1 MTIIPAVPGIFARQY
16 LWTTIGANALIFL
29 GAFEAMAVT
38 TIMPT
43 ISRDLDG
50 ESLYAVAFSGMLAA
64 SVIGM
69 VISGRWADR
78 VGPIRP
84 LITAV
89 VVCVVGLLLSGIA
102 LDMYTFIGGRILQG
116 LGAGAINVAL
126 YVMVAR
132 IYPAGMHPKIFGAF
146 AAAWVLPS
154 LVGPPVAG
162 LVAESVGW
170 HWVFFGVAALLV
182 ISAIT
187 MIPALKQLHGMRSEA
202 GAATSS
208 RWTVLWAVVV
218 SVAIVAISLGGE
230 SGAQFAWLLA
240 AGAFVVVVIALR
252 PLVPRGTLTVRRGL
266 PATVLLRGLVAAA
279 FFSTEVYLPYLLQ
292 ERYGLPP
299 WLAGLIL
306 TVGALAW
313 AGASAVQGRLG
324 EHISHAAVMRVGT
337 IMLMAGLAVQLVNA
351 WLLLPVP
358 VAAAGWLVAAA
369 GMGLVF
375 PRISTLVLGYS
386 TERDQGFN
394 SAAVSITDAA
404 GGATAIAFAGL
415 LFTAFGAAGGGFG
428 AALALSA
435 ALAVAAVPVAFRV
448 QERSDLRRVL
458 AD

>member
-1 MTIIPAVPGIFARQY
+1 MTTTTAQPGIFSRQY
-16 LWTTIGANALIFL
+16 LWTTVGANALIFL

-50 ESLYAVAFSGMLAA
+50 EQLYSVAFSGMLAA

-69 VISGRWADR
+69 VVSGRWADR

-84 LITAV
+84 LITAAIV
-89 VVCVVGLLLSGIA
+89 FVVGLLLSGIA

-132 IYPAGMHPKIFGAF
+132 IYPAGLHPKIFGAF

-162 LVAESVGW
+162 LVADGFGW
-170 HWVFFGVAALLV
+170 HWVFYGVAALLV
-182 ISAIT
+182 LSALTI
-187 MIPALKQLHGMRSEA
+187 IPALKQLHATGNEPGEA
-202 GAATSS
+202 NGS
-208 RWTVLWAVVV
+208 RWTLLWAVVV
-218 SVAIVAISLGGE
+218 SVAIVAISIGGE
-230 SGAQFAWLLA
+230 SGGAFAWLLA
-240 AGAFVVVVIALR
+240 AAAFVVVVIALR
-252 PLVPRGTLTVRRGL
+252 PLVPRGTLVVRRGL

-292 ERYGLPP
+292 DRYGLPT

-306 TVGALAW
+306 TIGALAW
-313 AGASAVQGRLG
+313 AGASAVQGRLS
-324 EHISHAAVMRVGT
+324 EHIPHSAVMRVGT
-337 IMLMAGLAVQLVNA
+337 LMLTAGLAVQLINA

-358 VAAAGWLVAAA
+358 VAAVGWLVAAA

-404 GGATAIAFAGL
+404 GGASAIAFAGL

-435 ALAVAAVPVAFRV
+435 AIAIAAVPVAFRV
-448 QERSDLRRVL
+448 QERVGR
-458 AD
+458 

>member
-1 MTIIPAVPGIFARQY
+1 MTTTTAQPGIFSRQY
-16 LWTTIGANALIFL
+16 LWSTIGANALIFL

-43 ISRDLDG
+43 ISRELDG
-50 ESLYAVAFSGMLAA
+50 ESLYSVAFSGMLAA

-69 VISGRWADR
+69 VLSGRWADR
-78 VGPIRP
+78 RGPIRP
-84 LITAV
+84 LVAAV
-89 VVCVVGLLLSGIA
+89 GVFVVGLLLSGVAI
-102 LDMYTFIGGRILQG
+102 DMYVFIGGRILQG

-132 IYPAGMHPKIFGAF
+132 IYPSAMHPKIFGAF

-162 LVAESVGW
+162 LVADGVGW

-182 ISAIT
+182 VSALA
-187 MIPALKQLHGMRSEA
+187 MVPALRQLHAA
-202 GAATSS
+202 GSAPGQANGSA
-208 RWTVLWAVVV
+208 WTLLWAAVV
-218 SVAIVAISLGGE
+218 SVAVVGISLGGE
-230 SGAQFAWLLA
+230 GGGSFAWPLA
-240 AGAFVVVVIALR
+240 ALFFVIVAIALR
-252 PLVPRGTLTVRRGL
+252 PLVPRGTLNARRGL

-292 ERYGLPP
+292 EGYGLPP
-299 WLAGLIL
+299 WAAGLIL
-306 TVGALAW
+306 TIGALAW
-313 AGASAVQGRLG
+313 ACASTVQGRLG
-324 EHISHAAVMRVGT
+324 EHISHGAVMRVGT
-337 IMLMAGLAVQLVNA
+337 VMLGVGLAVQLVNS
-351 WLLLPVP
+351 WLLLPLP

-415 LFTAFGAAGGGFG
+415 LFTAFGAAAGGFT

-435 ALAVAAVPVAFRV
+435 AIAVLAVPVAFRV
-448 QERSDLRRVL
+448 QE
-458 AD
+458 

>member
-1 MTIIPAVPGIFARQY
+1 MTTRTTGAATPGIFSRRY

-38 TIMPT
+38 TIMPA
-43 ISRDLDG
+43 ISRDLEG
-50 ESLYAVAFSGMLAA
+50 ESLYSVAFSGMLAA

-69 VISGRWADR
+69 VVSGRWADR

-89 VVCVVGLLLSGIA
+89 VVFVVGLLLAGIA

-116 LGAGAINVAL
+116 LGSGAINVAL

-132 IYPAGMHPKIFGAF
+132 IYPAAMHPKIFGAF

-162 LVAESVGW
+162 VVAEGVGW
-170 HWVFFGVAALLV
+170 HWVFYGVAALLV
-182 ISAIT
+182 VSALA
-187 MIPALKQLHGMRSEA
+187 MIPALRQLHAMGQEA
-202 GAATSS
+202 GGVLSS
-208 RWTVLWAVVV
+208 RWTLLWAVVV
-218 SVAIVAISLGGE
+218 SAAIVAISLGGE
-230 SGAQFAWLLA
+230 TGGPFAWVLA
-240 AGAFVVVVIALR
+240 AGAFVIVVVALR
-252 PLVPRGTLTVRRGL
+252 TLVPRGTLTARRGL

-292 ERYGLPP
+292 DRYDLPP

-306 TVGALAW
+306 TIGALAW
-313 AGASAVQGRLG
+313 AGASAVQGRLS
-324 EHISHAAVMRVGT
+324 ESIPHAAVMRVGT
-337 IMLMAGLAVQLVNA
+337 LLLMAGLIVQLVNA

-428 AALALSA
+428 VALALSA
-435 ALAVAAVPVAFRV
+435 GIAVAAVPVAFRV
-448 QERSDLRRVL
+448 QELRP
-458 AD
+458 AA